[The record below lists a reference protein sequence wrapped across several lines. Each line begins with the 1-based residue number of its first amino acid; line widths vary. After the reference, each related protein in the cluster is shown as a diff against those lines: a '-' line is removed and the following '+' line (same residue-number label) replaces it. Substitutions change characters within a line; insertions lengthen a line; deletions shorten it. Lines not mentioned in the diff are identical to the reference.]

1 MDYILSEKNK
11 GFLWNIL
18 YEKNIFNGIP
28 NNNLDKVKEL
38 FESIIINVS
47 ENINSS
53 EIIEIN
59 KEILKTLNTELQNLK
74 YNLLESKNIKDD
86 FKDEKKLIF
95 DQNLENQK
103 NSLNELINPSKPS
116 EIDFSDKTDKP
127 IDNNEMNKILEEMQ
141 KERNIKLNNI
151 EFKISDEKIIKVD
164 NIMSESEYKNN
175 EIPKLK
181 IESFEELLESEVVN
195 LNESSYKKIDN
206 IKNDDIQL
214 KNINKLL
221 ENEYKAE
228 YKINTGIKLDN
239 INKLI
244 NKILVNQEK
253 IMNKLELI

>member
-1 MDYILSEKNK
+1 MDYIRSEKNK

-127 IDNNEMNKILEEMQ
+127 IGNNEMNKILEEMQ

-151 EFKISDEKIIKVD
+151 EFKISDEKIIKAD

-214 KNINKLL
+214 RNINKLL

-228 YKINTGIKLDN
+228 YKINAGIKLDN